1 MLFRIQMP
9 ACLHGGSQVALWS
22 KMKGT
27 ATPRGV
33 SACAEQTS
41 ASSAPQVKTRD
52 NLRKAA
58 VEPAKPPILSRA
70 KTERVELEDTGAQS
84 TDAADESP
92 PLGFPPENDYM
103 CRFNILYCWM
113 WNAFCSEQSCSN
125 FMHNQTGSGLNMR
138 QVLLS

>member
-1 MLFRIQMP
+1 MQMP

-84 TDAADESP
+84 TAAADESP

-103 CRFNILYCWM
+103 CRFNILLLHVECLLLRTIMFKLY
-113 WNAFCSEQSCSN
+113 AQSDRFRFKHAAS
-125 FMHNQTGSGLNMR
+125 FVVITI
-138 QVLLS
+138 